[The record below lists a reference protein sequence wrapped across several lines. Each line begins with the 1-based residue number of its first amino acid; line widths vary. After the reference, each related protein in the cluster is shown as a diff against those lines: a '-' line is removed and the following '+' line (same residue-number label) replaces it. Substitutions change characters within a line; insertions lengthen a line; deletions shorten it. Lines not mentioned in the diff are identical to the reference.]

1 MKCFYVI
8 IINFFIFSS
17 CFLEDSEYIIDIYSS
32 KNLEEE
38 INNNEKKTGMV
49 LIYST
54 WCHHC
59 KSFSKTY
66 IKLSETYHNQ
76 LFFYAMSEDT
86 DYSKKFPDVSG
97 YPTIFFYKNG
107 TFTKNIGN
115 RSFETLSK
123 KIIDNYLISCTEI
136 KYSEIKNL
144 YDAYSQKEISRNL
157 LIGFFKD
164 KDNINVF
171 DSTTSKYLINYI
183 DFCYYCTDYEKY
195 KNNKEINRTNIED
208 KENMIISFNKQKGNN
223 SFYLDKINSEI
234 KFKFI
239 SYLHNYVINSY
250 EDINRDNKLFFIKSI
265 KNTLFYTFVYNS
277 NDTKNIKTNYIE
289 IFNKLYNMNTRKEK
303 NLFNYILLDK
313 NIKYNDKFEKMKENY
328 LYLIDKNFKRIV
340 EFNNTDLIKKIIK
353 KNNMKLNKE
362 VENSIKYIFN
372 NNKIIYSDSSHKY
385 YIYVFIIFIVILSL
399 IYFLCKSYIKYII
412 SFRILS
418 YLEFKNKSKY
428 MKRLK
433 QEKIHFIQN

>member
-1 MKCFYVI
+1 MKCFYII
-8 IINFFIFSS
+8 IINFFILSL

-32 KNLEEE
+32 ENLEEE

-76 LFFYAMSEDT
+76 LFFYAMSENT
-86 DYSKKFPDVSG
+86 DYSKKFRDVSG

-107 TFTKNIGN
+107 TFTKNVGN

-123 KIIDNYLISCTEI
+123 KIIDNYLISCSEI
-136 KYSEIKNL
+136 KYSEIKNK
-144 YDAYSQKEISRNL
+144 YDTYSQKEISRNL

-164 KDNINVF
+164 KDNINIY
-171 DSTTSKYLINYI
+171 DSASSKYLINYI

-195 KNNKEINRTNIED
+195 KNKKENNYINIED
-208 KENMIISFNKQKGNN
+208 KENLIISFNKQKGNN
-223 SFYLDKINSEI
+223 SFYLDKTNSET
-234 KFKFI
+234 KYKLI

-250 EDINRDNKLFFIKSI
+250 EDINRDNKLSFIKSI
-265 KNTLFYTFVYNS
+265 KNTLFYAFVYNS
-277 NDTKNIKTNYIE
+277 KDSKNIKKNYIE
-289 IFNKLYNMNTRKEK
+289 IFNRLYNMNLRQEK
-303 NLFNYILLDK
+303 NIFNYILLDK

-340 EFNNTDLIKKIIK
+340 EFNNTDLIKEIIK
-353 KNNMKLNKE
+353 KNNMRLKKD
-362 VENSIKYIFN
+362 VEYSIKYIFN

-385 YIYVFIIFIVILSL
+385 YIYIFIIFLVILLL
-399 IYFLCKSYIKYII
+399 IYFLCKFSLKYII
-412 SFRILS
+412 SLRILP

-433 QEKIHFIQN
+433 QEKIYFIQN

>member
-1 MKCFYVI
+1 MKCFYII
-8 IINFFIFSS
+8 IINFFILSL

-32 KNLEEE
+32 ENLEEE

-86 DYSKKFPDVSG
+86 DYSKKFPDISG
-97 YPTIFFYKNG
+97 YPSIFFYKNG
-107 TFTKNIGN
+107 TFIKNEGN

-123 KIIDNYLISCTEI
+123 IICDNYLISCSEI
-136 KYSEIKNL
+136 KFSEIKNI
-144 YDAYSQKEISRNL
+144 YVEYSQKEISRNL

-164 KDNINVF
+164 KDNINIY
-171 DSTTSKYLINYI
+171 DSTSSKYLMNYI
-183 DFCYYCTDYEKY
+183 DFCYYCKNY
-195 KNNKEINRTNIED
+195 KNNKEINFINIEA
-208 KENMIISFNKQKGNN
+208 KENMIISFNKQKGNS
-223 SFYLDKINSEI
+223 SFYLDKKNSET
-234 KFKFI
+234 KNKFI

-250 EDINRDNKLFFIKSI
+250 EDINRDNKLYSIKSI

-277 NDTKNIKTNYIE
+277 KDTKNIKKNYIE
-289 IFNKLYNMNTRKEK
+289 IFNKLYNMNKRQEK

-313 NIKYNDKFEKMKENY
+313 NIKYNDKFGKMKENN

-340 EFNNTDLIKKIIK
+340 EFNNTDFIKEIIK
-353 KNNMKLNKE
+353 KNNMRLNKE

-385 YIYVFIIFIVILSL
+385 YIYVFIIFLVILLL
-399 IYFLCKSYIKYII
+399 IYFLCKFSLKYII
-412 SFRILS
+412 SLRILP

-433 QEKIHFIQN
+433 QEKIYFIQN

>member
-123 KIIDNYLISCTEI
+123 KIIDNYLISCPEI

-208 KENMIISFNKQKGNN
+208 KENMIISFNKQKGNT
-223 SFYLDKINSEI
+223 
-234 KFKFI
+234 
-239 SYLHNYVINSY
+239 
-250 EDINRDNKLFFIKSI
+250 FFI
-265 KNTLFYTFVYNS
+265 
-277 NDTKNIKTNYIE
+277 
-289 IFNKLYNMNTRKEK
+289 
-303 NLFNYILLDK
+303 
-313 NIKYNDKFEKMKENY
+313 
-328 LYLIDKNFKRIV
+328 LYLPLLK
-340 EFNNTDLIKKIIK
+340 
-353 KNNMKLNKE
+353 
-362 VENSIKYIFN
+362 
-372 NNKIIYSDSSHKY
+372 NKI
-385 YIYVFIIFIVILSL
+385 
-399 IYFLCKSYIKYII
+399 
-412 SFRILS
+412 
-418 YLEFKNKSKY
+418 
-428 MKRLK
+428 
-433 QEKIHFIQN
+433 